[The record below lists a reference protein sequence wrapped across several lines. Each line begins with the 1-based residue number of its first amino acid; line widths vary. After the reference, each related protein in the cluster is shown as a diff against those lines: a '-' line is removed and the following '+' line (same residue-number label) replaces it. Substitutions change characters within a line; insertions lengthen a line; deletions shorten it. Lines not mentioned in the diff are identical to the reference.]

1 MTQSKFDGKHSG
13 ITELVI
19 TAFYKVHRIMG
30 YGFNE
35 KVYENS
41 LAIELGNAGLQVAKQ
56 KEINVYYDG
65 QIVGTYFADIIVNG
79 VVMLELKAVKQL
91 LDEHEAQLLNYLKA
105 TQIEVGLLLNF
116 GPTPSVRG
124 YVLDNH
130 RKGSMDWTEEIECWL
145 DADFTDYTAK

>member
-1 MTQSKFDGKHSG
+1 MPQSKFDGKHSE
-13 ITELVI
+13 ITEIVI

-41 LAIELGNAGLQVAKQ
+41 LSIELGNAGLQVAKQ
-56 KEINVYYDG
+56 KEISVFYEG
-65 QIVGTYFADIIVNG
+65 QIVGTYFADIVVNE

-105 TQIEVGLLLNF
+105 TQFEVGLLLNF
-116 GPTPSVRG
+116 GPTPSVKR
-124 YVLDNH
+124 YTFDNH
-130 RKGSMDWTEEIECWL
+130 RKGSMNWTV
-145 DADFTDYTAK
+145 K